1 MVLGLKKKKKKR
13 KRCEKIQRLIK
24 GAARKNDGAGGQAGR
39 DGDWLAGSWKC
50 STFPSSFFTSRNRN
64 SAFLLPFPF
73 PLHIYQSI
81 YFLLLPPRPS
91 QNFPRHVHDHD
102 HDSSSPTFVTFYPSP
117 RLDYRPDCSARRV
130 PSCTLNLILSSNFQ
144 TWVLCHSISFDCSI
158 SSSTTSNLFLL
169 LPFAKQPDRR
179 ILCPRLM
186 IARFLG
192 RH

>member
-1 MVLGLKKKKKKR
+1 MVIGWR
-13 KRCEKIQRLIK
+13 
-24 GAARKNDGAGGQAGR
+24 A
-39 DGDWLAGSWKC
+39 AGSARL
-50 STFPSSFFTSRNRN
+50 SQVLSSLPETAIPHFFFPSLSHFTSTKV
-64 SAFLLPFPF
+64 STA
-73 PLHIYQSI
+73 SS
-81 YFLLLPPRPS
+81 PPRPF
-91 QNFPRHVHDHD
+91 QNFLRHVHDHD
-102 HDSSSPTFVTFYPSP
+102 HDSSSPTLVTIYPSS

-144 TWVLCHSISFDCSI
+144 TWVLCHSISLYCSI

-169 LPFAKQPDRR
+169 LTFAKQPDRR